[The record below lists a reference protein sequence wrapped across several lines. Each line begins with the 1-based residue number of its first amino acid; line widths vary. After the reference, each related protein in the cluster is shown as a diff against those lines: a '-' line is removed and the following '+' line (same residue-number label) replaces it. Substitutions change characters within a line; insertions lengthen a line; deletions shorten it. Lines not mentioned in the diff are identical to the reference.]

1 VHANDD
7 DRLPAV
13 IERYVD
19 RAVSLDG
26 PLPRQVLIV
35 QTGEMFRR
43 PNARTMRFT
52 ATERF
57 AVDRVAFSWEARF
70 RIAPL
75 LSLNVRDGYAHGRGM
90 LNVRALGFSLQ
101 TQSGPNI
108 DVGEAYRY
116 LAELPW
122 MPYAIAVN
130 RELEWRQVDD
140 LTVDV
145 ATRVRDER
153 ATVRIE
159 FDEEGDIVRVFADAR
174 PRESDGRS
182 VATRWGGE
190 LSQYRTLG
198 GMRMPAYGEVYWDLA
213 EGRFVY
219 WRGQITAAQALAEP
233 FERP

>member
-1 VHANDD
+1 M
-7 DRLPAV
+7 
-13 IERYVD
+13 D
-19 RAVSLDG
+19 RAVSLDA

-43 PNARTMRFT
+43 PNARAMRFT

-90 LNVRALGFSLQ
+90 LNVRVLGFSLQ
-101 TQSGPNI
+101 TRSGPNI
-108 DVGEAYRY
+108 DLGEAYRY

-130 RELEWRQVDD
+130 QELEWRQVDD
-140 LTVDV
+140 LTVEV
-145 ATRVRDER
+145 ATVVRDEHP
-153 ATVRIE
+153 TVRIE
-159 FDEEGDIVRVFADAR
+159 FDEEGDIVRCFADAR
-174 PRESDGRS
+174 PRDVDGSS

-190 LSQYRTLG
+190 LGQYGTLG
-198 GMRMPAYGEVYWDLA
+198 GMRMPAYGEVYWDLP

>member
-1 VHANDD
+1 
-7 DRLPAV
+7 
-13 IERYVD
+13 VD

-90 LNVRALGFSLQ
+90 LNVRALGFSLH
-101 TQSGPNI
+101 TQSGPGI

-130 RELEWRQVDD
+130 QELEWRQVDD
-140 LTVDV
+140 LTVEV
-145 ATRVRDER
+145 ATGVRDER

-159 FDEEGDIVRVFADAR
+159 FDEEGDIVRCFADAR
-174 PRESDGRS
+174 PRNADGSS

-198 GMRMPAYGEVYWDLA
+198 GMRMPAHGEVYWDLP